1 MAVARPRGTVAAA
14 IGVGFAVAA
23 TLWLVL
29 WPCFYIGVTATP
41 MGPDGTGPRGERV
54 CASLIGVNG
63 WWVLG
68 LLSVP
73 VLLSV
78 LGFLAA
84 RGGIRALVWGVLA
97 VLLAFCVLGAFSV
110 GLYYLPS
117 VVALVVAAVRMG
129 GRGPGQ
135 REEESTSERRT

>member
-1 MAVARPRGTVAAA
+1 MAVARSRGTVAAA
-14 IGVGFAVAA
+14 IGVGVAVAA

-29 WPCFYIGVTATP
+29 WPCSYVGVTATP
-41 MGPDGTGPRGERV
+41 AGPEGTGARGERV
-54 CASLIGVNG
+54 CASLIEVNG

-73 VLLSV
+73 VILSV

-84 RGGIRALVWGVLA
+84 RGRIRGLVWGIAV
-97 VLLAFCVLGAFSV
+97 VLLAFCILGAFSV

-117 VVALVVAAVRMG
+117 VVALVVAAARME
-129 GRGPGQ
+129 GPPPP
-135 REEESTSERRT
+135 